1 MACLQNSLPFPVYF
15 LIQYRYYDLRWMTV
29 GFYFFNNSFFIISS
43 IDTNSDYSN
52 QSLSVETT
60 TNLQIIAV
68 LFVILHHLSQI
79 LRDYPDSFLSSR
91 LIIAGRLAVGLF
103 FFVSGYGLIKQ
114 FKQKGKSYLDTFF
127 KKKGMSILLPFLLAM
142 IVYFVYR
149 NLIGELNFSAAMYSL
164 VNGNPFVGN
173 G

>member
-1 MACLQNSLPFPVYF
+1 MIKKNQDSLEESAINDVKSQI
-15 LIQYRYYDLRWMTV
+15 IQQLSV
-29 GFYFFNNSFFIISS
+29 
-43 IDTNSDYSN
+43 N

-103 FFVSGYGLIKQ
+103 FFVSGYGL
-114 FKQKGKSYLDTFF
+114 
-127 KKKGMSILLPFLLAM
+127 
-142 IVYFVYR
+142 
-149 NLIGELNFSAAMYSL
+149 
-164 VNGNPFVGN
+164 
-173 G
+173 

>member
-1 MACLQNSLPFPVYF
+1 MDFIF
-15 LIQYRYYDLRWMTV
+15 LIIV
-29 GFYFFNNSFFIISS
+29 FFIISS

-103 FFVSGYGLIKQ
+103 FFVSGYGLIK
-114 FKQKGKSYLDTFF
+114 
-127 KKKGMSILLPFLLAM
+127 
-142 IVYFVYR
+142 
-149 NLIGELNFSAAMYSL
+149 
-164 VNGNPFVGN
+164 
-173 G
+173 